1 MSRIVV
7 VGSGA
12 SAVHF
17 ALTALEKGIE
27 VLMLDVGRTG
37 HPVPNARDNWL
48 ELKANLPD
56 PAGYFLGE
64 RFEGLVYPG
73 RPGEYYGFP
82 PHKEYVF
89 APVAQFRSD
98 TRGFAPLS
106 SFAAGG
112 LAEAWTGGAYPFN
125 EDDLGRFPVSYGD
138 LEPYYAL
145 IARRIG
151 ITGESDDLAPFLPL
165 HDGLIEPLRLDE
177 HSKAL
182 LERYQANR
190 EAIRRLGCFVGRSRT
205 ATLSRDHD
213 GRKACGYLGRC
224 LWGCPLE
231 AFYTP
236 ALTLRKCLAF
246 EKFTYVPGRYVS
258 HFRFDRA
265 RRVTT
270 VVTERVD
277 GGPAEEFAVD
287 RLVLAAGTLSS
298 ARILLESIFRQSGE
312 VLTLPGLMDNR
323 QLLMPYLNL
332 RLIGRPFAADTYQY
346 HQLALALVG
355 AAPEDYVHG
364 LITTLK
370 TALIH
375 PIVQSVPLDFRSSL
389 FLFRNVHAALGL
401 VNINFADTRRPENF
415 VTLATDG
422 AAARPRLFV
431 SYSPPAGESARIR
444 STLKVLRR
452 VFRRLGCVVPPGMT
466 HVRPMGA
473 SVHYAGTLPMSR
485 ETGDFTTTTDCCSR
499 DFPNLIVADGSTFP
513 FLPAKNLT
521 LTLMANAARVADH
534 AF

>member
-1 MSRIVV
+1 MSQIVV

-17 ALTALEKGIE
+17 ALTALEKGSE

-37 HPVPNARDNWL
+37 RPAPNAGDSWI

-56 PAGYFLGE
+56 PAAYFLGD

-82 PHKEYVF
+82 PHKDYVF
-89 APVAQFRSD
+89 APVTQFRSD
-98 TRGFAPLS
+98 TRGFAPLA

-125 EDDLGRFPVSYGD
+125 EEDLGPFPVSYGE

-145 IARRIG
+145 IASRIG
-151 ITGESDDLAPFLPL
+151 ITGERDDLEPFLPF
-165 HDGLIEPLRLDE
+165 HDGLMEPLRLDE
-177 HSKAL
+177 HSRAL
-182 LERYQANR
+182 LESYQANR
-190 EAIRRLGCFVGRSRT
+190 EALSRLRCFFGRSRT
-205 ATLSRDHD
+205 AALSRDRD

-246 EKFTYVPGRYVS
+246 ERFRYVPGRYVS

-265 RRVTT
+265 RRITQ
-270 VVTERVD
+270 VVTEPAD
-277 GGPAEEFAVD
+277 GGPGEELAVD

-298 ARILLESIFRQSGE
+298 ARILLESVFRDSGE
-312 VLTLPGLMDNR
+312 LLTLTGLMDNR
-323 QLLMPYLNL
+323 QVLMPYLNL
-332 RLIGRPFAADTYQY
+332 RLIGKPFEAGTYQY
-346 HQLALALVG
+346 HQLALGLAG

-401 VNINFADTRRPENF
+401 VNVNFADTRRPENV

-422 AAARPRLFV
+422 PRPRLFV

-466 HVRPMGA
+466 HIRPMGA

-485 ETGDFTTTTDCCSR
+485 EGGALTTTADCRSR

-534 AF
+534 SL